1 MSGIRFLIL
10 LAALLVAAFGA
21 CGLLWPAH
29 AAAQSQLPDLTGYRV
44 RIPFDDPYL
53 RVQAPA
59 IPIASGHEYPLDKP
73 QLRIQIDSAISR
85 QTEQFRNAANTTA
98 ELTGFRIQIFSGNNV
113 GAQQARSQFMTAY
126 PTLDV
131 YTLYDRPLFKVRV
144 GNYLSENE
152 AEKFCKE
159 LKIKFPSAFVVPETV
174 QINR

>member
-1 MSGIRFLIL
+1 MSRIRFLIL
-10 LAALLVAAFGA
+10 PAALLGSS
-21 CGLLWPAH
+21 GLLWPAH
-29 AAAQSQLPDLTGYRV
+29 ALAQGQLPDLTDYRV
-44 RIPFDDPYL
+44 RIPFDDPFL

-59 IPIASGHEYPLDKP
+59 IPIPSGYEYPLNKP

-98 ELTGFRIQIFSGNNV
+98 ELAGFRIQIYSGNNA

-131 YTLYDRPLFKVRV
+131 YTLYERPLFKVRV
-144 GNYLSENE
+144 GNYLSEKE

-174 QINR
+174 QITR